1 MIQLPP
7 SAQVASFDVDA
18 QKTFSPLCPDELPVP
33 EGDRIAPELN
43 RQAELAGW
51 RLGSKDAHTPQA
63 VWVTDDPELIGQPG
77 VPGANVEEHWPVHA
91 VPGTPGFELLPG
103 LPHPAEYDFF
113 VWKGVEPDMHPYGA
127 CYHDLAEKRST
138 GVIEW
143 LKAREVDCVLVGGLA
158 TDYCVRATALQLRAA
173 GFDVILNLAAC
184 RGIAASSTDAALE
197 EMRAAGIGIISDSSA
212 LQVAAGGD

>member
-7 SAQVASFDVDA
+7 RAQVASFDVDA

-43 RQAELAGW
+43 RQAELAAW

-63 VWVTDDPELIGQPG
+63 VWVTDDPELIGKPG

-103 LPHPAEYDFF
+103 LPHPAAYDFF

-127 CYHDLAEKRST
+127 CYHDLAERRST

-143 LKAREVDCVLVGGLA
+143 LQARGVKCILVGGLA
-158 TDYCVRATALQLRAA
+158 TDYCVKATALQLRAA
-173 GFDVILNLAAC
+173 GFEVILNLGAC
-184 RGIAASSTDAALE
+184 RGIAPETT
-197 EMRAAGIGIISDSSA
+197 RAAMADMRGSGIQVVTSSSEI
-212 LQVAAGGD
+212 QPGC